1 MQYLERVTLEKYA
14 CENGWELSD
23 RLNGNAVS
31 IGKAGINGHLYFMK
45 NPELGWIMRP
55 SSREVL
61 FAIREKFNNL
71 GSDRYFLASQ
81 SLEDYIPV
89 FAFAAKEFRQINK
102 SNSSSVCE
110 DNDYEATPRDKW
122 YVVGGEC
129 QKDALKP
136 DHQSRTTNHAE
147 ASASANNSLIS
158 NLSSLTSKKNGL
170 PRNDDSKNKVLS
182 NLEAEF
188 NNLVT
193 EVEAVVKQRRHQEE
207 YRSKLENYWNNAC
220 AVTGIE
226 IPEILRASHAKPWK
240 DSSDTEKLDVFNGFL
255 LCANLDALFDKGLIT
270 FDDEGKIIISP
281 KLTDNQIASLNLQN
295 MRLRKIDPC
304 HLPYLAYHRENIF
317 K

>member
-1 MQYLERVTLEKYA
+1 MKKLEYVLLRKV
-14 CENGWELSD
+14 CSDNGWERGDLVND
-23 RLNGNAVS
+23 NAI
-31 IGKAGINGHLYFMK
+31 IGKASINGYLYFMK

-61 FAIREKFNNL
+61 FAIKEKFNNL
-71 GSDRYFLASQ
+71 GSDKYFLASQ
-81 SLEDYIPV
+81 RLEDYIPV

-102 SNSSSVCE
+102 SNSNSVSE
-110 DNDYEATPRDKW
+110 DNP
-122 YVVGGEC
+122 G
-129 QKDALKP
+129 
-136 DHQSRTTNHAE
+136 
-147 ASASANNSLIS
+147 NSLEWQQRNDS
-158 NLSSLTSKKNGL
+158 DGL

-182 NLEAEF
+182 DLETEF

-207 YRSKLENYWNNAC
+207 YRSKLENYWDNAC
-220 AVTGIE
+220 AVTGVR

-281 KLTDNQIASLNLQN
+281 KLTDNQISSLSLQN
-295 MRLRKIDPC
+295 MHLRKIDPR

>member
-1 MQYLERVTLEKYA
+1 MQNLERVTLEKYA
-14 CENGWELSD
+14 RENGWELSD
-23 RLNGNAVS
+23 RLNDNAIS
-31 IGKAGINGHLYFMK
+31 IGKAGINGFLYFMK
-45 NPELGWIMRP
+45 NPEMGWIMRP

-61 FAIREKFNNL
+61 FAIKEKFNNL

-102 SNSSSVCE
+102 SNSNSVSE
-110 DNDYEATPRDKW
+110 DNP
-122 YVVGGEC
+122 G
-129 QKDALKP
+129 
-136 DHQSRTTNHAE
+136 
-147 ASASANNSLIS
+147 NSLEWQQRNDS
-158 NLSSLTSKKNGL
+158 DGLPRSLTTA
-170 PRNDDSKNKVLS
+170 RNDDSKNKVLS
-182 NLEAEF
+182 DLETEF

-207 YRSKLENYWNNAC
+207 YRSKLENYWDNAC
-220 AVTGIE
+220 AVTGVR

-281 KLTDNQIASLNLQN
+281 KLTDNQISSLSLQN
-295 MRLRKIDPC
+295 MHLRKIDPR
-304 HLPYLAYHRENIF
+304 HLPYLAYHREKIF

>member
-23 RLNGNAVS
+23 RLNDNAIS
-31 IGKAGINGHLYFMK
+31 ISKADINGHLYFMR
-45 NPELGWIMRP
+45 NTELGWIMRP

-61 FAIREKFNNL
+61 FAIKEKFNNF

-89 FAFAAKEFRQINK
+89 FAFAAKVFRQINK

-110 DNDYEATPRDKW
+110 NNTCNSFEWLRQTPAVSPHTPCSLREQPPQSLASPNPAPPPFVGEHLHNND
-122 YVVGGEC
+122 
-129 QKDALKP
+129 
-136 DHQSRTTNHAE
+136 
-147 ASASANNSLIS
+147 
-158 NLSSLTSKKNGL
+158 
-170 PRNDDSKNKVLS
+170 
-182 NLEAEF
+182 LETEF

>member
-1 MQYLERVTLEKYA
+1 MKKLEYVLLSKV
-14 CENGWELSD
+14 CHENGWEVD
-23 RLNGNAVS
+23 KQLNDNAIS

-61 FAIREKFNNL
+61 FAIKEKFNNL

-102 SNSSSVCE
+102 SNSNSVSE
-110 DNDYEATPRDKW
+110 DNP
-122 YVVGGEC
+122 G
-129 QKDALKP
+129 
-136 DHQSRTTNHAE
+136 
-147 ASASANNSLIS
+147 NSLEWQQRNDS
-158 NLSSLTSKKNGL
+158 DGLPRSLTTA
-170 PRNDDSKNKVLS
+170 RNDDSKNKVLS
-182 NLEAEF
+182 DLETEF

-207 YRSKLENYWNNAC
+207 YRSKLENYWDNAC
-220 AVTGIE
+220 AVTGVR

-255 LCANLDALFDKGLIT
+255 LCANLDVLFDKGLIT
-270 FDDEGKIIISP
+270 FDDEGKIIISS
-281 KLTDNQIASLNLQN
+281 KLTDNQISSLSLKN
-295 MRLRKIDPC
+295 MHLRKIDPR

-317 K
+317 KQG